1 MLPGEVP
8 ARGEVASRS
17 KSFAVGAYAVGG
29 SLAGLQKTTKL
40 FTAVTRVLCN
50 VVGGLDNDLA
60 LSAVGIFRNLQ
71 TSPHKDSGNQAGCEN
86 LVPALSGFNQGGI
99 WLESS
104 EGEVSCPF
112 SGYSNRGVVL
122 EIPPGGHIRFDIRF
136 DPRQLRCTMP
146 WSGGDRTV
154 LVAYTPFCGP
164 SLKEDDRATLMGL
177 GFQLSVA
184 SFPSEPVS
192 TPPSREAK
200 SSTRKRAADG
210 TALWDDSG
218 DGTSAK
224 SSARKHPSD
233 GAALWVDNGDGTS
246 AKSSARTSIRWGG
259 SLWDDSGDGTSA
271 KSSARKHPSD
281 GAALWVDNGDG
292 TSAKSSAR
300 TSIRW
305 GGSLW
310 DDNGDGSSEWWQ
322 SSRQS
327 GHWIQDPEGSTSEED
342 EDGYPVAPRGS
353 GKLGWGPALV
363 TRAGGKT
370 KLYSDGHG
378 LASPGRWPPHAR
390 PCADHDPELVFHR
403 SLMDH
408 LLHFITDNIDYKRV
422 VCFLATGKCTTSP
435 FSDAVMDQAR
445 QLVFKFIRDQ
455 GSLNCSA

>member
-1 MLPGEVP
+1 MGQGTGQLRQQGASVSFSTLLRLFELLPGEVP

-50 VVGGLDNDLA
+50 VVKGLDNDLA

-86 LVPALSGFNQGGI
+86 LVAALSRFNQGGI

-136 DPRQLRCTMP
+136 DPRQLHCTMP

-177 GFQLSVA
+177 GFRLSVA

-259 SLWDDSGDGTSA
+259 F
-271 KSSARKHPSD
+271 
-281 GAALWVDNGDG
+281 
-292 TSAKSSAR
+292 
-300 TSIRW
+300 
-305 GGSLW
+305 LW

-390 PCADHDPELVFHR
+390 PCAVHDPELVFHR
-403 SLMDH
+403 SLMDQ

-422 VCFLATGKCTTSP
+422 ACFLATGKCTTSP
-435 FSDAVMDQAR
+435 SSDAVM
-445 QLVFKFIRDQ
+445 VS
-455 GSLNCSA
+455 GSAVGLQVHSGSGLNCSA